1 MSSIELPV
9 SLGEALDKL
18 TILDIKMGKIKDSR
32 KVDVEKEYNVLYDK
46 LKDYISKYIF
56 YYNIL
61 KKINLAI
68 WEMQDDFRDGNRNKV
83 KLCFKIIED
92 NDRRFR
98 VKKKINTLTNSSLK
112 EQKGYKPKEAF
123 VMTHQGLG
131 DNITSIGMIR
141 YLSTLYDKVVV
152 ACLNKN
158 KANLEMF
165 YKDDDSIELLSFN
178 SDENI
183 SPNYGCDIDKF
194 NSITE
199 GYDLYMCGN
208 HNLEKKLDMKNIL
221 IPECFYDQYNLP
233 FSIFWEYFYIPEYEK
248 YDDLYNT
255 IKDIPYIFI
264 HNSGSK
270 GVVFDMDIVENKL
283 NVCRN
288 EILFINPCSNIYNN
302 GDKFYDIA
310 SRFVGHKLP
319 YYMKI
324 IKNSTHNIVTDSS
337 FMCLAINLEISHN
350 NNFYISRGNRNYDHL
365 YEKSFKKKYNKKEF
379 KQIIL

>member
-165 YKDDDSIELLSFN
+165 YKDDDSIELLSFD

-183 SPNYGCDIDKF
+183 SPNY
-194 NSITE
+194 
-199 GYDLYMCGN
+199 
-208 HNLEKKLDMKNIL
+208 
-221 IPECFYDQYNLP
+221 
-233 FSIFWEYFYIPEYEK
+233 
-248 YDDLYNT
+248 
-255 IKDIPYIFI
+255 
-264 HNSGSK
+264 SK
-270 GVVFDMDIVENKL
+270 
-283 NVCRN
+283 
-288 EILFINPCSNIYNN
+288 
-302 GDKFYDIA
+302 
-310 SRFVGHKLP
+310 
-319 YYMKI
+319 
-324 IKNSTHNIVTDSS
+324 
-337 FMCLAINLEISHN
+337 
-350 NNFYISRGNRNYDHL
+350 
-365 YEKSFKKKYNKKEF
+365 
-379 KQIIL
+379 